1 MAKQVQMDAPVWALD
16 WLCII
21 VGLVLL
27 AAWVF
32 AARDISLL
40 LGLVL
45 FILGCALRSKWQT
58 EQLKDGDQHEGP
70 N

>member
-1 MAKQVQMDAPVWALD
+1 MAKDMQIDGPIWALD

-21 VGLVLL
+21 VGLLLL

-32 AARDISLL
+32 AARDVTLL

-45 FILGCALRSKWQT
+45 FILGCALRSRRQT
-58 EQLKDGDQHEGP
+58 EQSMEIDEHELP
-70 N
+70 R